1 MNVLLAV
8 DQSRNSSAAT
18 KFVEAFRLPDSSKLY
33 LLFVE
38 EPQGEVPG
46 QDHFPRKFR
55 HLREELSK
63 MRQKNMEKARQLVN
77 RRAAPFRAKGL
88 EVHPIVVE
96 GIPGTEI
103 LTAIEQHQIDLVAL
117 GTKGLSGIKRFLLG
131 SVSEWM
137 LNEAPCS
144 VLIVRGKTRP
154 KKSTEGMK
162 ILIATDGSPDAQEA
176 SGSSGS
182 SGSIGPGGP
191 GGRAQRRTRRS
202 GISGP
207 AQTGAGPDARGPGS
221 GRARQPNLR
230 LPGPPDLPPQLLFD
244 LEGRLR
250 CAGGPGLVQDPRL
263 RQGHRLG
270 NRREHRLAV
279 PDRGAR
285 RRSDLRSVRL
295 RRFPGNHLR
304 ELTRAEPRNIR
315 GIWPINLFF
324 NVFSRPF
331 WHNQPTGTKE

>member
-46 QDHFPRKFR
+46 QDHFPRKFG
-55 HLREELSK
+55 HFREELSK
-63 MRQKNMEKARQLVN
+63 MRQKTMEKARQLVN
-77 RRAAPFRAKGL
+77 RRVAPFRAKGL

-162 ILIATDGSPDAQEA
+162 ILIATDGSPDAQEGVEFLKNVGFPTSTVLTILHIVRKMVHQTA
-176 SGSSGS
+176 QLVTTDRTQLAEFMKLAEDLLEARGREGAKLLEATRKALNR
-182 SGSIGPGGP
+182 PGLKIVENLAFGHE
-191 GGRAQRRTRRS
+191 AEEILKATKRTRADLVVVGS
-202 GISGP
+202 KGL
-207 AQTGAGPDARGPGS
+207 TG
-221 GRARQPNLR
+221 
-230 LPGPPDLPPQLLFD
+230 
-244 LEGRLR
+244 
-250 CAGGPGLVQDPRL
+250 
-263 RQGHRLG
+263 
-270 NRREHRLAV
+270 
-279 PDRGAR
+279 
-285 RRSDLRSVRL
+285 L
-295 RRFPGNHLR
+295 RRFLLGSVAHKVARHASCSVLVVRQSGPEGKNHSKR
-304 ELTRAEPRNIR
+304 
-315 GIWPINLFF
+315 
-324 NVFSRPF
+324 
-331 WHNQPTGTKE
+331 

>member
-63 MRQKNMEKARQLVN
+63 MRQKTMEKARQLVN

-162 ILIATDGSPDAQEA
+162 ILIATDGSPDAQEGVEFLKNVGFPTSTVLTILHIVRKMVHQTA
-176 SGSSGS
+176 QLVTTDRTQLAEFMKLAEDLLEARGREGAKLLETTRKALNR
-182 SGSIGPGGP
+182 PGLKIVENLAFGHE
-191 GGRAQRRTRRS
+191 AEEILKATKRTRADLVVVGS
-202 GISGP
+202 KGL
-207 AQTGAGPDARGPGS
+207 TG
-221 GRARQPNLR
+221 
-230 LPGPPDLPPQLLFD
+230 
-244 LEGRLR
+244 
-250 CAGGPGLVQDPRL
+250 
-263 RQGHRLG
+263 
-270 NRREHRLAV
+270 
-279 PDRGAR
+279 
-285 RRSDLRSVRL
+285 L
-295 RRFPGNHLR
+295 RRFLLGSVAHKVARHASCSVLVVRQSGPEGKNHSKR
-304 ELTRAEPRNIR
+304 
-315 GIWPINLFF
+315 
-324 NVFSRPF
+324 
-331 WHNQPTGTKE
+331 